1 MKGSKEIIICFLWV
15 IMLYLRTK
23 NVDIEKAVI
32 LIKVSGRYFRET
44 LKNMK
49 LWMLASK
56 TQWKYKKFPQN
67 YFENID
73 IKLNKFFSVQNSSS
87 HSGLAH

>member
-1 MKGSKEIIICFLWV
+1 
-15 IMLYLRTK
+15 MLYLRTK

-56 TQWKYKKFPQN
+56 TQ
-67 YFENID
+67 
-73 IKLNKFFSVQNSSS
+73 
-87 HSGLAH
+87 